1 MRYLGWIFKLAL
13 FLVLVGFALKNM
25 EPVPVRL
32 FLGAQWEVPLSL
44 VMLLFFSGGAVLGV
58 LSALAAVWRRRRNAM
73 QREASTLVRPP
84 SVL

>member
-25 EPVPVRL
+25 DPVPVRL

-44 VMLLFFSGGAVLGV
+44 VMLLFFSGGAVLGALSV
-58 LSALAAVWRRRRNAM
+58 LSAAWRRKRNAAR
-73 QREASTLVRPP
+73 RERPTALGPP
-84 SVL
+84 SAL

>member
-25 EPVPVRL
+25 EAVPVRL

-44 VMLLFFSGGAVLGV
+44 VMLLFFSGGAVLGALSV
-58 LSALAAVWRRRRNAM
+58 LSATWRRKRNAAR
-73 QREASTLVRPP
+73 REASAALRPP
-84 SVL
+84 SAL